1 MPGRAKQSM
10 HQKTKDEFRKKPQ
23 GTLKTRYF
31 LVYLACMRENRL
43 LFIFSPPYA
52 RESLI
57 VHLSPPYARESLI
70 VHLSPPYARESLIVH
85 LSPPYACECSRSTNG
100 SAIHSTAGPASSGFV
115 SGRKSSSPET
125 EIRVPSRFH
134 PPESRGNRH
143 FFGKT
148 SRLFRENF
156 LFIGK
161 NGVYYS
167 FTHTILRST

>member
-1 MPGRAKQSM
+1 MPNRKL
-10 HQKTKDEFRKKPQ
+10 KTKTGYAWQSQAKHAPKDKRRIQEKAS
-23 GTLKTRYF
+23 RYTKNK
-31 LVYLACMRENRL
+31 V
-43 LFIFSPPYA
+43 LFSVPCAYA

-57 VHLSPPYARESLI
+57 VHLLPPYARESLI

-115 SGRKSSSPET
+115 SGHKSSSPET

>member
-1 MPGRAKQSM
+1 MPGRAKQGM

-31 LVYLACMRENRL
+31 LVYLARMRENRL
-43 LFIFSPPYA
+43 LFIFCLRM
-52 RESLI
+52 RENRLLFI
-57 VHLSPPYARESLI
+57 FCLRMRENRLLFI
-70 VHLSPPYARESLIVH
+70 FCLRMRVKRFYH

-167 FTHTILRST
+167 FTHTILAST

>member
-31 LVYLACMRENRL
+31 LVYLARMRENRL

-52 RESLI
+52 REPLI
-57 VHLSPPYARESLI
+57 VHLL
-70 VHLSPPYARESLIVH
+70 PPYARESLIVH

>member
-31 LVYLACMRENRL
+31 LVYLARMRENRL
-43 LFIFSPPYA
+43 LFIFCLRM
-52 RESLI
+52 RENRLLFI
-57 VHLSPPYARESLI
+57 FRLRMRVKRFF
-70 VHLSPPYARESLIVH
+70 H

-125 EIRVPSRFH
+125 EIRVPPLLH